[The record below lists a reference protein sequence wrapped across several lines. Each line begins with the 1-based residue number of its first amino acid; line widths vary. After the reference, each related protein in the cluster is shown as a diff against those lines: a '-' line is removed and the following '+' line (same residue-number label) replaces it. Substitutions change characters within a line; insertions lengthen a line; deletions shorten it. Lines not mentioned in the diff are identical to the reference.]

1 MENLLA
7 KSRLDLG
14 DFYYYQRSNTTA
26 ALIFY
31 NEAIT
36 IEPNSDSAAEA
47 QLRIDDINAGVRP
60 LSKASIVRKLL
71 GVR

>member
-14 DFYYYQRSNTTA
+14 DFFYYYRSNNTA
-26 ALIFY
+26 ALVFY

-36 IEPNSDSAAEA
+36 LAPNSDSAQEA
-47 QLRIDDINAGVRP
+47 RLRIEDIEAGVRP
-60 LSKASIVRKLL
+60 VSKASIVRKLL